1 MTDTATPDTGPVD
14 APASIESIVAELE
27 TGGEQPADNLEEV
40 TQQLVNETEGTDGD
54 SVTEPGPE
62 GDATD
67 TAEEAAENLEEG
79 PPEGTEEA
87 DAFAKL
93 IATNP
98 DLKVKIKV
106 NGETIEVPLSELPN
120 GYSRNE
126 DYKAKTAAVAEE
138 RRAVEAEKASL
149 DTTLKAQYA
158 NQLEEATNLFAQFD
172 PVLAEAARIDWDAL
186 KRADPAAY
194 VAAQDAVQERLNAKQ
209 QMMQH
214 VERLRG
220 ETQERQQQQMQEER
234 AQRFDTAAN
243 EIVKL
248 RPELADE
255 AKFKA
260 FAGDTVEF
268 LKGVGFTGEEI
279 VDALDHRVL
288 TLADKARRWDP
299 AKAKGTGS
307 PIKSFPRS
315 KDNGCPDE
323 HLSDVFRS
331 RQSRRSARQDHQHQP
346 DRRAVHVNGRHFDR
360 RWRLPRM
367 ADGHTRHRR
376 AERAA
381 SGRRRYLRSGHSH
394 VAGR

>member
-288 TLADKARRWDP
+288 TLADKARRWDAHEAALKSLPEKKVVPKSAVKSLTSDGSGSSQPRARFP
-299 AKAKGTGS
+299 ANASRESKGDW
-307 PIKSFPRS
+307 IA
-315 KDNGCPDE
+315 NQI
-323 HLSDVFRS
+323 LS
-331 RQSRRSARQDHQHQP
+331 Q
-346 DRRAVHVNGRHFDR
+346 
-360 RWRLPRM
+360 
-367 ADGHTRHRR
+367 
-376 AERAA
+376 E
-381 SGRRRYLRSGHSH
+381 
-394 VAGR
+394 